1 VSAEATAL
9 DHTLAALADPVRR
22 RATELLAAG
31 PRRSG
36 ELAEQLGVSASV
48 MSKHLRVLRTSGLVS
63 ESHPDFDARVRVYA
77 LETAAMADLRAW
89 LEIAEKGW
97 AEQLTAFRD
106 HLARRPSA

>member
-1 VSAEATAL
+1 MSAEATAL
-9 DHTLAALADPVRR
+9 DLTLAALADPVRR
-22 RATELLAAG
+22 RATELLAAA

-48 MSKHLRVLRTSGLVS
+48 MSKHLRVLRHSGLVS

-77 LETAAMADLRAW
+77 LETAAMADLRSW

-106 HLARRPSA
+106 HLDRQPRP

>member
-1 VSAEATAL
+1 MSTEATAL
-9 DHTLAALADPVRR
+9 DLTLAALADPVRR
-22 RATELLAAG
+22 RATELLASG

-48 MSKHLRVLRTSGLVS
+48 MSKHLRVLRHSGLVS

-77 LETAAMADLRAW
+77 LEAAGMAGLRTW
-89 LEIAEKGW
+89 LETAEKGW

-106 HLARRPSA
+106 RVERRS